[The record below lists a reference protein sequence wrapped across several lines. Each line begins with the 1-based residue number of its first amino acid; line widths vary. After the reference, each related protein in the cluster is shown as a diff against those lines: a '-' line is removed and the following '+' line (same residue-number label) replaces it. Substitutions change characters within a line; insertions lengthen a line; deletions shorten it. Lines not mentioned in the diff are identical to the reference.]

1 MEENI
6 MTVTEE
12 FVETADEMIPAEPNK
27 NVGIGLAIGAAVTA
41 VGALA
46 YKFIAKPI
54 AAKIKAKKAQKAA
67 EAEEANLTVVE
78 CDSTESD
85 EK

>member
-12 FVETADEMIPAEPNK
+12 FVEAAEDNAIFEPGK
-27 NVGIGLAIGAAVTA
+27 AMKGWAIGIAVTA

-67 EAEEANLTVVE
+67 EVAEIPKLVE
-78 CDSTESD
+78 VTDSTESD
-85 EK
+85 EE

>member
-12 FVETADEMIPAEPNK
+12 LVDTAEDIAIAEPNS
-27 NVGIGLAIGAAVTA
+27 NAGVGIAIGAAVVA

-46 YKFIAKPI
+46 YRFIAKPI

-67 EAEEANLTVVE
+67 EAEAELDVVN
-78 CDSTESD
+78 DSTESD
-85 EK
+85 EE

>member
-6 MTVTEE
+6 MTTTEE
-12 FVETADEMIPAEPNK
+12 LVETAEDIVLAEPDK
-27 NVGIGLAIGAAVTA
+27 KIGYGFAAGAAVT
-41 VGALA
+41 VIGALA

-67 EAEEANLTVVE
+67 EAEENLIVVE
-78 CDSTESD
+78 DDSIESD
-85 EK
+85 EE

>member
-1 MEENI
+1 

-12 FVETADEMIPAEPNK
+12 IAETAEDIAIFEPNK
-27 NVGIGLAIGAAVTA
+27 AGRGIAIGAAVA
-41 VGALA
+41 LVGALA

-54 AAKIKAKKAQKAA
+54 AAKIKAKKAQKAE
-67 EAEEANLTVVE
+67 EAEANLTIVE